1 MQRRRKIL
9 TENEIISAV
18 KSRLREKRF
27 MHTEGCV
34 RMAEKLAEQYG
45 ADVNLARR
53 AAWLHDIAKEMPYE
67 DSLELVSGFALSD
80 IQKSKKIIHAF
91 TGAIIAEHDFG
102 ECEEVCDAIRWHTTA
117 KAGMSLLS
125 KIIWISDLPEEGR
138 DFPGV
143 SEIRELAFSD
153 LRKALILGFDTTLS
167 FLEEKGCEI
176 DANMIEA
183 RMFEMSAGK
192 GNINE

>member
-1 MQRRRKIL
+1 MREEDIVEKVR
-9 TENEIISAV
+9 SAM
-18 KSRLREKRF
+18 SEKRF
-27 MHTEGCV
+27 RHTEGCV
-34 RMAEKLAEQYG
+34 KMAEALARRWG
-45 ADVNLARR
+45 ADVSLARR
-53 AAWLHDIAKEMPYE
+53 AAYLHDIAKEMPYE
-67 DSLELVSGFALSD
+67 DSLEFVSGFGLSD

-125 KIIWISDLPEEGR
+125 KIIWISDLTEEGR

-167 FLEEKGCEI
+167 FLKEKGSEI
-176 DANMIEA
+176 DTNMIEA
-183 RMFEMSAGK
+183 RDFEIAAGK